1 MNGKILKAIYYF
13 GFALF
18 TIGIILYFTRQ
29 FKPDLLPSI
38 EDFYIEIIWPIGMII
53 YSFALIFIQAN
64 KKKAAKAEQVKE
76 N

>member
-1 MNGKILKAIYYF
+1 MKGKKLKAIYYF
-13 GFALF
+13 GIALF
-18 TIGIILYFTRQ
+18 TIGIILFFTRQ
-29 FKPDLLPSI
+29 FHPDFLLSI

-64 KKKAAKAEQVKE
+64 KKKAAKAEQIKE